1 MSCAGQLSAL
11 MLTAGS
17 GALQNTG
24 IGVNTSLTN
33 NLSSFANVPVVS
45 QFSDVVTSA
54 TGTLSGCVLDSLRT
68 MGQDFVALTNAVP
81 SAFTSALNVI
91 APGGVADGGFT
102 GLIGDVASGFMGDGD
117 LGVFGQVWNTA
128 TGYLGQAN
136 DFVNSAINVG
146 TGVLDTFSQ
155 AAGGIDSLITGGFSQ
170 VSEAFGALGQDLG
183 SLGNLIDLN
192 NLPNLGNP
200 TALVQ
205 QLASV
210 GGLVPAVESA
220 LRQAGATT
228 TQIADLATGGIS
240 NLSNS
245 ANRLL
250 YEGMTKIT
258 GSDLDQVKNILDVS
272 TSGINNMADLL
283 DPKKILPTSFPTLTT
298 PTPDGL
304 RGIYATTAGA
314 VNTNL
319 EKFFVDPN
327 APVYTG
333 DDPIVRA
340 RLGLPPVA
348 DSGATA
354 TI

>member
-1 MSCAGQLSAL
+1 MSCGGPLSAL
-11 MLTAGS
+11 MMTAGS
-17 GALQNTG
+17 GLLQNTG
-24 IGVNTSLTN
+24 VGVNTSLTS
-33 NLSSFANVPVVS
+33 NLTSFGSLPVVS

-54 TGTLSGCVLDSLRT
+54 TGTLGSGVLDSLRT

-81 SAFTSALNVI
+81 AAFSSALNII
-91 APGGVADGGFT
+91 APGGVANGGFT
-102 GLIGDVASGFMGDGD
+102 GLINDVASGIMGQGD

-128 TGYLGQAN
+128 TGYVGQAN
-136 DFVNSAINVG
+136 QFINSALNVG
-146 TGVLDTFSQ
+146 TGIVNTFNQVAS
-155 AAGGIDSLITGGFSQ
+155 GIDSVITGGFSQ

-183 SLGNLIDLN
+183 RLGNLIDLN

-200 TALVQ
+200 AALVQ
-205 QLASV
+205 QLATV
-210 GGLVPAVESA
+210 GGLVPAVEGA
-220 LRQAGATT
+220 LRQAGAT
-228 TQIADLATGGIS
+228 ADQLVLFATGGAT
-240 NLSNS
+240 NLTDS

-258 GSDLDQVKNILDVS
+258 GTDLAQVKNILGVTTPGI
-272 TSGINNMADLL
+272 TSMADLL

-314 VNTNL
+314 VNTGL
-319 EKFFVDPN
+319 ERFFIDPN

-340 RLGLPPVA
+340 RLGLPPLP
-348 DSGATA
+348 DPGATA
-354 TI
+354 TV

>member
-1 MSCAGQLSAL
+1 MSCGGPLSAL
-11 MLTAGS
+11 MMTAGS
-17 GALQNTG
+17 GLLQNTG
-24 IGVNTSLTN
+24 LGANSNLTS
-33 NLSSFANVPVVS
+33 NLSSFGNLPVVS

-54 TGTLSGCVLDSLRT
+54 TGTLGSGVLDSLRT
-68 MGQDFVALTNAVP
+68 MGQDFVALTNAIP
-81 SAFTSALNVI
+81 QAFNSALSVI
-91 APGGVADGGFT
+91 APGGVANGGFT
-102 GLIGDVASGFMGDGD
+102 GLVGEVANSFMGQGD

-128 TGYLGQAN
+128 TGYIGQAN
-136 DFVNSAINVG
+136 DFINSALNVG
-146 TGVLDTFSQ
+146 TGVVNTFNQVAS
-155 AAGGIDSLITGGFSQ
+155 GIDSLVTGGFSQ

-183 SLGNLIDLN
+183 RLGNLIDLN

-205 QLASV
+205 QLATV
-210 GGLVPAVESA
+210 GGLVPGVESA
-220 LRQAGATT
+220 LRQAGVT
-228 TQIADLATGGIS
+228 ADQLVTLAGGGVT
-240 NLSNS
+240 NLSDS

-250 YEGMTKIT
+250 YEGMTRIT
-258 GSDLDQVKNILDVS
+258 GTELAQVKGILGVA
-272 TSGINNMADLL
+272 TPGINSMADLL

-340 RLGLPPVA
+340 RLGLPPLS
-348 DSGATA
+348 DPGATA
-354 TI
+354 TV

>member
-1 MSCAGQLSAL
+1 M
-11 MLTAGS
+11 TAGS
-17 GALQNTG
+17 GLLENTG
-24 IGVNTSLTN
+24 LGVNSNLTS
-33 NLSSFANVPVVS
+33 NLSSFGSLPVVS

-54 TGTLSGCVLDSLRT
+54 TGTLGSGVLDSLRT
-68 MGQDFVALTNAVP
+68 MGQDFVALTNAIP
-81 SAFTSALNVI
+81 QAFDSALSAI
-91 APGGVADGGFT
+91 APGGVANGGFT
-102 GLIGDVASGFMGDGD
+102 GLIGDVANSFMGQGD

-128 TGYLGQAN
+128 TGYIGQAN
-136 DFVNSAINVG
+136 DFINSALNVG
-146 TGVLDTFSQ
+146 TGVVNTFNQVAS
-155 AAGGIDSLITGGFSQ
+155 GIDSLVTGGFSQ

-183 SLGNLIDLN
+183 RLGNLIDLN

-200 TALVQ
+200 AALVQ
-205 QLASV
+205 QLATV
-210 GGLVPAVESA
+210 GGLVPGVEAA
-220 LRQAGATT
+220 LRQAGAT
-228 TQIADLATGGIS
+228 ADQLVGLATGS
-240 NLSNS
+240 VTNLSDS

-250 YEGMTKIT
+250 YQGMTQIT
-258 GSDLDQVKNILDVS
+258 GTELAQVKSILGVS
-272 TSGINNMADLL
+272 TPGINSMADLL

-319 EKFFVDPN
+319 ERFFIDPN

-340 RLGLPPVA
+340 RLGLPPLP

-354 TI
+354 TV